1 MMCAIVM
8 LLAACGSSDASRL
21 DTSEPWDLVWFS
33 DSGGWG
39 VAEAWADVIE
49 ESQGVEVRV
58 HDHSVGGLS
67 AVTLLDMLGNESS
80 PVRDE
85 VAAAEIVVVYGNPEG
100 SGATSDI
107 GICVSTSTARRD
119 PPQRYDLADFAPYEE
134 VLREIYD
141 VIFELRDGRPTIIRA
156 IDLYS
161 PVIADWRAAGIDEEC
176 TAAWETW
183 LQAIREAG
191 AEYAVPTASMFDA
204 FNGADHDEDPREKGY
219 IGSDGQHTLPAGQAV
234 QAQTLHALGYDPIVP

>member
-1 MMCAIVM
+1 MIGVMVM
-8 LLAACGSSDASRL
+8 LLAACGTSDASRL

-39 VAEAWADVIE
+39 VAEAWADLIE

-58 HDHSVGGLS
+58 HDHAVGGLS
-67 AVTLLDMLGNESS
+67 AVSLRDMLSNDYS
-80 PVRDE
+80 PIRDE
-85 VAAAEIVVVYGNPEG
+85 VAGAEIVVVYGNPEG
-100 SGATSDI
+100 SGTTDDM
-107 GICVSTSTARRD
+107 GTCVSTSTARRD
-119 PPQRYDLADFAPYEE
+119 PPQRYGVADFAPYEE

-156 IDLYS
+156 VDLYS
-161 PVIADWRAAGIDEEC
+161 PVIADWRAAGIAEEC
-176 TAAWETW
+176 TAAWEIW
-183 LQAIREAG
+183 SQSIRETG

-204 FNGADHDEDPREKGY
+204 FNGDEHDEDPREKGY

-234 QAQTLHALGYDPIVP
+234 QAETLHALGYGPIVP